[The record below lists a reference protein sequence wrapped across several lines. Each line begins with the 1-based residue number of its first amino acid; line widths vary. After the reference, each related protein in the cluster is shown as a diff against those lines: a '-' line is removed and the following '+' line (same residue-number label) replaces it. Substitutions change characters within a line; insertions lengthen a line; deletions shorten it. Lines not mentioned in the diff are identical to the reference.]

1 MFYLI
6 ANPTEVIN
14 SVFGINVTEISL
26 QLFLDMKNNSRITYW
41 FHLLALGQLNYS
53 LLKELIARLVTV
65 WLKPIKVI
73 FISCLLGAL
82 LLVLT
87 PPALALTQIKLF
99 DISYQDCPPE
109 LAEGAVISSG
119 SAAANCFIVTG
130 KAENGTYKTVYDA
143 DIFGRI
149 YDANNDPVLQ
159 NRTRLG
165 SIAEIP
171 PGVSDFELRISVP
184 ANQPTPLKL
193 KQFKAAGFSGQ
204 VRK

>member
-1 MFYLI
+1 MRLRSLTI
-6 ANPTEVIN
+6 
-14 SVFGINVTEISL
+14 VFICFFIT
-26 QLFLDMKNNSRITYW
+26 FLSW
-41 FHLLALGQLNYS
+41 
-53 LLKELIARLVTV
+53 
-65 WLKPIKVI
+65 
-73 FISCLLGAL
+73 
-82 LLVLT
+82 VLT
-87 PPALALTQIKLF
+87 PPALALTQIRLF

-109 LAEGAVISSG
+109 LAQGAVISSG

-130 KAENGTYKTVYDA
+130 KAENGTKKTVYDA

-149 YDANNDPVLQ
+149 YDANNDSVMQ

-165 SIAEIP
+165 SIAEVP

-193 KQFKAAGFSGQ
+193 KQFKAAGFSAA

>member
-1 MFYLI
+1 MRLR
-6 ANPTEVIN
+6 
-14 SVFGINVTEISL
+14 SL
-26 QLFLDMKNNSRITYW
+26 T
-41 FHLLALGQLNYS
+41 
-53 LLKELIARLVTV
+53 
-65 WLKPIKVI
+65 VI
-73 FISCLLGAL
+73 FISCLITFISW
-82 LLVLT
+82 VFT
-87 PPALALTQIKLF
+87 PQSIALTQIKLF
-99 DISYQDCPPE
+99 DVSYKDCPPE

-149 YDANNDPVLQ
+149 YDANNNPVMQ

-165 SIAEIP
+165 SITEVP

-184 ANQPTPLKL
+184 ANQPEPLKL

-204 VRK
+204 VRR